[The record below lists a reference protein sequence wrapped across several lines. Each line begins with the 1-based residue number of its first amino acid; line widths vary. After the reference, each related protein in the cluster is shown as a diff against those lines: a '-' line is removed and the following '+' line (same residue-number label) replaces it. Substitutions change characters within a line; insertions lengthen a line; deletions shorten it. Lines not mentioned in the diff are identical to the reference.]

1 MENTT
6 NDQTTQP
13 KGDNR
18 RSALKKLAVAGAAAV
33 LTPSILVGQDN
44 QYKIVI
50 KGGRVF
56 TQGAL
61 KSLNVGITYGGKLK
75 LSEAPLEGRTVI
87 DASSKIVSPGFID
100 ILGDN
105 ASNPKQTYR
114 LFEKY
119 KVSDGVTTVLQ
130 MHGGAMFPR
139 KFHQY
144 FDRVPHYT
152 NYGVSIFVMRLRLR
166 YPLSKRYYY
175 VEQGLEQGALAVAHS
190 MEYQP
195 DTSYAE
201 VLQYAKLAKKYDR
214 PLFLH
219 LRYSDEKR
227 ELEGVKEAIRLA
239 RESGGARVHIDH
251 LHSTGGT
258 FNMAKALEMIQNAN
272 NMGLEITCCVYPYS
286 YWATYIVSKRF
297 APGWCK
303 RFGMTYTDLTVV
315 GTGRKITAQTFPA
328 YRRKHGVLVAVPEGT
343 MPFEKTIDLALQTD
357 FCMIGSDGG
366 IQSAPRAN
374 NHPRGAGCFATAIR
388 HGMDIGMSLEKIL
401 DKVTTLPARLMR
413 PSLNNRAV
421 LKDGNIA
428 DVTIFDPKTIRG
440 KASVANPN
448 QFSEG
453 IDTVIVNGDIAYQ
466 NKKLLKSTGKPIIY
480 KS

>member
-1 MENTT
+1 MENNA
-6 NDQTTQP
+6 NDHKKST
-13 KGDNR
+13 GENR
-18 RSALKKLAVAGAAAV
+18 RAALKKLAITGTAAV
-33 LTPSILVGQDN
+33 LAPSTLVGQDN
-44 QYKIVI
+44 QFKIVI

-61 KSLNVGITYGGKLK
+61 KSLNVGVTYGGKVK
-75 LSEAPLEGRTVI
+75 LSEAPLEGKTVI

-119 KVSDGVTTVLQ
+119 KISDGVTTVYQ
-130 MHGGAMFPR
+130 MHGGAMFP
-139 KFHQY
+139 KQFHQH
-144 FDRVPHYT
+144 FDRLPHYT

-166 YPLSKRYYY
+166 YPLAKRYYY
-175 VEQGLEQGALAVAHS
+175 VEQGLERGALAVAHS
-190 MEYQP
+190 IEYQP
-195 DTSYAE
+195 DTTYAE

-258 FNMAKALEMIQNAN
+258 FNMAKALELIQNAN

-297 APGWCK
+297 APGWRK
-303 RFGMTYTDLTVV
+303 RFGLTYTDLRVV

-328 YRRKHGVLVAVPEGT
+328 YRRRHGVLVAVPEGT

-413 PSLNNRAV
+413 PSLNDRGV
-421 LKDGNIA
+421 LKDGSIA
-428 DVTIFDPKTIRG
+428 DITIFDPKTIRG

-448 QFSEG
+448 QFSDG
-453 IDTVIVNGDIAYQ
+453 IDTVIVNGHIAYQ
-466 NKKLLKSTGKPIIY
+466 NKKILRSKGKGIIY
-480 KS
+480 KK